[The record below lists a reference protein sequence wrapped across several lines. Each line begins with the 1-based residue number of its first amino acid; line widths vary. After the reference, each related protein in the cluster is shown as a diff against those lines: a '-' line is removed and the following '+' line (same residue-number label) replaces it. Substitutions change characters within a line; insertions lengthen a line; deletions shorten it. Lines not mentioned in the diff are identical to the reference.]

1 MIASVR
7 AYTLGAAFLISAVCA
22 GEAHAAS
29 AIGVWKST
37 SGNVFI
43 IPNNPKEFEI
53 ICKKTDGTKEV
64 LTGKWVEGLVGTQFT
79 YGTVTCTFN
88 SKNPDAM
95 RVEQPGKAGD
105 KIVNFWVRVKD

>member
-1 MIASVR
+1 MSTRMHFALAALMI
-7 AYTLGAAFLISAVCA
+7 TAAWA
-22 GEAHAAS
+22 GQARAAS

-53 ICKKTDGTKEV
+53 VCKKTDGTKQV

-79 YGTVTCTFN
+79 YGNGTVTCTFN
-88 SKNPDAM
+88 AKNPDAM
-95 RVEQPGKAGD
+95 RVENLD
-105 KIVNFWVRVKD
+105 KDQKKVVTFWVRVSN